1 MVIEPVCKETT
12 NIDINLVG
20 TDRTMWRT
28 TPTAHSTQTNSK
40 CCYLGGAATRLL
52 HEKEVYHFLYTGAF
66 INVQYYSEHLVRTGC
81 TPQPEN
87 LLLFFYLG
95 FIVI

>member
-1 MVIEPVCKETT
+1 
-12 NIDINLVG
+12 
-20 TDRTMWRT
+20 
-28 TPTAHSTQTNSK
+28 
-40 CCYLGGAATRLL
+40 
-52 HEKEVYHFLYTGAF
+52 VYHFLYTGAF